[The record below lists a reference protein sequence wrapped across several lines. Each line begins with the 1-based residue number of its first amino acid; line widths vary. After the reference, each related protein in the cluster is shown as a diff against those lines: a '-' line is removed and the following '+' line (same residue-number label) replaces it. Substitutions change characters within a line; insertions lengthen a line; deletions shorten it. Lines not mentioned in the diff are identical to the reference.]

1 MLNKMGI
8 FFVSLI
14 ITFLVLPG
22 SVFAGLD
29 LLVTEEQH
37 DEGGITVYNYYEAV
51 TNFSGESWIN
61 SNLYVY
67 NPQFRERSGTYGRF
81 NITIQDKQEPSNTLT
96 NIAQFRP
103 RVTSDMD
110 TDTQHHKA
118 RLTQPTTSE
127 STYGEFEDFRLHSD
141 NLTVYSWE
149 GFQQDY
155 LGAEWQFM
163 VCGDNDK
170 IYFKLLDYDTDSAGE
185 FTYVDKSE
193 HYFCIADEMD
203 MVRSAKS
210 DEIDDMEQ
218 PELSIVSSY
227 ITEEDDEYNLY
238 GGHTDEL
245 ESENMIGSGR
255 EYKEGEDITAEQ
267 TIDLEGIDKLEY
279 HDSLNYILDEPGAKV
294 GRTVSADH
302 EDIEHFNVEYSLGD
316 NWYEESGWFYDTGE
330 EYSWDVSDI
339 DEEVTFTMIYY
350 GEGHESLDV
359 IYQFWAEEASAAY
372 RDLEDGAEID
382 GGGFHRDN
390 FEEYEDDYIEDYTL
404 DVQNVDNVEMM
415 MGYNVKVG
423 DIEEKVG
430 YTITTPVKDIDKETY
445 AGEEWEGY
453 WWDEVNTYN
462 FDVSDRESLQVN
474 VWARYDG
481 HEGGDLSYA
490 FYKEESEP
498 SYEAD
503 LDDELKPPDEEM
515 TWIQRI
521 AHYLRMPFD
530 YIGHLVDTLDDG
542 VSSAIEGISTIY
554 DDVFRPVIGFLP
566 SEVISIML
574 MGVTISV
581 VLRIFGR

>member
-14 ITFLVLPG
+14 ITFLMLPG

-29 LLVTEEQH
+29 LLSTNEQH
-37 DEGGITVYNYYEAV
+37 DDNLVFNYYEAV

-61 SNLYVY
+61 SNVYVF
-67 NPQFRERSGTYGRF
+67 NPQFRERHSRYGSF
-81 NITIQDKQEPSNTLT
+81 NIKIQDKQEPSNTI
-96 NIAQFRP
+96 NRIVQFQP
-103 RVTSDMD
+103 RVTIDND
-110 TDTQHHKA
+110 NDLQYHKA
-118 RLTQPTTSE
+118 ILSQPESSE
-127 STYGEFEDFRLHSD
+127 SKYGEFEDFSLHSE
-141 NLTVYSWE
+141 NLTKYNWD

-170 IYFKLLDYDTDSAGE
+170 LYFKLLDYDSDSPGE
-185 FTYVDKSE
+185 FTYVDQSE
-193 HYFCIADEMD
+193 HYFCIAEEMD

-210 DEIDDMEQ
+210 DEIDNMEQ
-218 PELSIVSSY
+218 PELSIVSFNHY
-227 ITEEDDEYNLY
+227 DLDYEYHLY

-245 ESENMIGSGR
+245 ESEDLIGSGR
-255 EYKEGEDITAEQ
+255 EYKEGENITAEE
-267 TIDLEGIDKLEY
+267 TIDLEDIDTLEY
-279 HDSLNYILDEPGAKV
+279 YDVLNYILDEPGAKV

-316 NWYEESGWFYDTGE
+316 NWYESSGFFYDTGE

-359 IYQFWAEEASAAY
+359 IYQFWAEEASPAY
-372 RDLEDGAEID
+372 RDLEPGGEID
-382 GGGFHRDN
+382 AGGFHRDN

-404 DVQNVDNVEMM
+404 DVQDVDNVEMM

-430 YTITTPVKDIDKETY
+430 YTITTSVKEIDKETY
-445 AGEEWEGY
+445 VGEEWEGY
-453 WWDEVNTYN
+453 WWDEVNTYD

-481 HEGGDLSYA
+481 HTGGDLSYA

-503 LDDELKPPDEEM
+503 LDEDLKPPDEEM
-515 TWIQRI
+515 SWIQRI
-521 AHYLRMPFD
+521 AHYLRMPFE
-530 YIGHLVDTLDDG
+530 YIGYLVDILDDG
-542 VSSAIEGISTIY
+542 VSSAMEGISNIY

-566 SEVISIML
+566 SEVTSIML
-574 MGVTISV
+574 IGVTISV